1 MELNID
7 QKALIQWITAGLAIK
22 EVRELHGGAPYLFS
36 KMIAKVTLAAD
47 QYFLSVNALNRL
59 NQDNINLEKVYKR
72 STFYGKKSPYMYEHT
87 IPASI
92 VRSKLLTVPPLEE
105 EVINVLNAAGH
116 VVMILR
122 EEDNLLRS
130 NGLTRKMPH
139 GWEWGDDPFARYHSS
154 GIELSK
160 TRIMMKGII
169 CR

>member
-1 MELNID
+1 MKLNVD
-7 QKALIQWITAGLAIK
+7 QIALIKWITAGLAIK

-36 KMIAKVTLAAD
+36 NMIAKVTLAAD

-59 NQDNINLEKVYKR
+59 NQDKVDLNKIYKR

-92 VRSKLLTVPPLEE
+92 VRSKLLTVTPLEE

-154 GIELSK
+154 GIKLSK

>member
-1 MELNID
+1 MKLNVD
-7 QKALIQWITAGLAIK
+7 QIALIKWITAGLAIN

-36 KMIAKVTLAAD
+36 NMIAKVTLAAD

-59 NQDNINLEKVYKR
+59 NQDKVDLKKIYKR
-72 STFYGKKSPYMYEHT
+72 STFYGKKSPFMYEHT

-105 EVINVLNAAGH
+105 EVINVLNQAGH

-122 EEDNLLRS
+122 EEDVLLRS

-139 GWEWGDDPFARYHSS
+139 GWEWGDDPFDRYHSS
-154 GIELSK
+154 GIKLSK
-160 TRIMMKGII
+160 TRIKMKGII